1 MLTPSY
7 STTATERVLPRLYLD
22 FLAGT
27 LDARVAFT
35 RAANT
40 ATRVNSTGALETVLA
55 NTPRF
60 NYNPTSLV
68 CLGLLIETSSTN
80 SIRNSTATGAVAGTP
95 GTSPT
100 NWINFTSLLSGVQAS
115 IAAVGV
121 ENGVEYID
129 VNFAGTATASTN
141 LRYDFDLTTA
151 IPAAVGQTWS
161 QSVYVK
167 TISGTPPNCVLNL
180 IERSA
185 AGAILISSL
194 SGTLNLTATNLL
206 NGRGG
211 STHTLSNASTA
222 YVQSGFRFSV
232 VNGTAYNFTVRL
244 GLPQLEQS
252 PSITSVIKTSTVAVA
267 RNADVAVM
275 TGTNFSSWWQATQGA
290 AVVRV
295 LPSTISGVRPAIEF
309 DDNTA
314 DNAIT
319 LRGNAA
325 NPELFI
331 RATTDQA
338 QIDAGTIVA
347 NTAYNLSGAWNT
359 DNCAA
364 AIDGATAV
372 TDASATIPTVT
383 QARLGSDGTN
393 YLNGHLQTFR
403 YWPQRLTNA
412 EVQAFSK

>member
-7 STTATERVLPRLYLD
+7 STTATERVLPRLYLN

-27 LDARVAFT
+27 LDPRVVLT

-60 NYNPTSLV
+60 NYDPTSLV
-68 CLGLLIETSSTN
+68 CRGLLIESASTN

-95 GTSPT
+95 GTAPT
-100 NWINFTSLLSGVQAS
+100 NWINFTSVLSGVQAS

-121 ENGVEYID
+121 ENGVEYVD

-141 LRYDFDLTTA
+141 LRYDFDTTTA
-151 IPAAVGQTWS
+151 IPAVVGQTWS

-167 TISGTPPNCVLNL
+167 AIAGTPPTCVLNL

-185 AGAILISSL
+185 AGGILISSL
-194 SGTLNLTATNLL
+194 SGALNLAATNLL

-222 YVQSGFRFSV
+222 FVQSGFRFSV
-232 VNGTAYNFTVRL
+232 VNGTSYNFTVRI

-252 PSITSVIKTSTVAVA
+252 PSITSVIKTSSAAVA

-275 TGTNFSSWWQATQGA
+275 TGTNFSDWWQPTQGA
-290 AVVRV
+290 VAVQA
-295 LPSTISGVRPAIEF
+295 LPSTVSGIRPAVEL
-309 DDNTA
+309 DDGTA
-314 DNAIT
+314 DNVIV
-319 LRGNAA
+319 LRGNGA
-325 NPELFI
+325 NPELYI
-331 RATTDQA
+331 RTTTDQA
-338 QIDAGTIVA
+338 QIDAGTL
-347 NTAYNLSGAWNT
+347 TATTQYVLAAAWNT

-364 AIDGATAV
+364 AVNGAAAV
-372 TDASATIPTVT
+372 TDLSATIPTVT

-393 YLNGHLQTFR
+393 YLNGHLQTLR
-403 YWPQRLTNA
+403 YWPQRLINA